1 MYIFTEKNTRDKSRE
16 VVLYANEDLDET
28 LNRFAN
34 RILEHASNGDEYSS
48 DDIEGMKESRSER
61 VGPVLYEV
69 SEVST
74 LTDEEIVSRG
84 GGVCSHCHSDETNG
98 QECEMKEGY
107 IERIVDCNICGK
119 ETIEQYTLEGIK

>member
-1 MYIFTEKNTRDKSRE
+1 
-16 VVLYANEDLDET
+16 VLYANEDLDET